1 MSSRF
6 SLKQGALILTIL
18 AAMGLCGLTVA
29 TYLSLE
35 PTPDDFSLLA
45 EQVKRNT
52 YVDRSGN
59 RLNVTYENDWNVND
73 RAGLHEVPVL
83 LRDAFILSEDKR
95 FFKHDGVDW
104 LARLNALTQNLK
116 AGEAVR
122 GASTITEQ
130 VVRMINKR
138 PRNIWSRWLEGF
150 EAMALER
157 QHHKVEILEFYLN
170 QVPYKSRRRGVV
182 QAAHLYFDRD
192 LVTLNS
198 IEMLSLVVLVR
209 SPQRYDPHSQKRRL
223 LKSVENLA
231 ERMEKENLLS
241 KDMTMSQP
249 LSLRASDA
257 SYNARHFL
265 EFANAQSESSP
276 TNGSRVHTTLD
287 VELQAKIQNILDD
300 RLERLQPAHVQNG
313 AVLVVDHEANEIR
326 SWVVGYAGRKER
338 PYNQVNAVLVRRQP
352 GSALKPLLYTKALLK
367 GWTAATMLDD
377 RPLEQSVGLGLH
389 SFQNYSY
396 AHYGRISVREALG
409 NSLNIPAVR
418 TIQFVGPEQFLNFL
432 HDLGIHS
439 LKDHPDVYGV
449 GLALGNGELTLYEL
463 VQAYTVLARMGDYKP
478 VTLFEGASE
487 RIGSHR
493 VFSEDVAS
501 LVADIMSD
509 STAREKEFG
518 RGSILNFPGQTA
530 VKTGTSSDYR
540 DAWAIGF
547 NDKYT
552 VGVWLGNLDYSS
564 MHEITGSSGP
574 AIVLRTIFNELNKN
588 RQVRA
593 LYFSDKLVKHS
604 VCIETGLI
612 ARGKCAKR
620 DEWFVPGNDIEE
632 EFTDLPYKPG
642 LIKPT
647 KGLLMAMDPRIPD
660 EHEYFEFA
668 VSKTTGIQQVKWYV
682 NDTLVGITQAPFFHW
697 KLVKG
702 EFKAYAEILMEQ
714 EDEPIITNAAGY
726 QVF

>member
-1 MSSRF
+1 MISQIR
-6 SLKQGALILTIL
+6 LKQGVLILAIL
-18 AAMGLCGLTVA
+18 MAIGLCGVTIA
-29 TYLSLE
+29 TYVSLE
-35 PTPDDFSLLA
+35 PIPQDLDLLV
-45 EQVKRNT
+45 EQIKKST

-59 RLNVTYENDWNVND
+59 RLNVTYENVWNVND
-73 RAGLHEVPVL
+73 QAGLHDVPVL
-83 LRDAFILSEDKR
+83 LRDAFVLSEDKR
-95 FFKHDGVDW
+95 FFKHNGVDW

-116 AGEAVR
+116 AGEALR

-138 PRNIWSRWLEGF
+138 PRNVWSRWLEGF

-157 QHHKVEILEFYLN
+157 QHNKVEILEFYLN
-170 QVPYKSRRRGVV
+170 QVPYKSRRRGIV

-209 SPQRYDPHSQKRRL
+209 SPQRYDPHGQMRSL
-223 LKSVENLA
+223 LKLVENLA

-249 LSLRASDA
+249 VSLRELDD
-257 SYNARHFL
+257 SYNVQHFL
-265 EFANAQSESSP
+265 EFANAQSKLSI
-276 TNGSRVHTTLD
+276 TNSNTVHTTLD
-287 VELQAKIQNILDD
+287 VDLQGKIQNILDY
-300 RLERLQPAHVQNG
+300 RLERLKQSHVQNG
-313 AVLVVDHEANEIR
+313 AVLVVDHESNEIR
-326 SWVVGYAGRKER
+326 SWVVGYAGQRDR

-352 GSALKPLLYTKALLK
+352 GSTLKPLLYTKALLK
-367 GWTAATMLDD
+367 GWTVATMLDD
-377 RPLEQSVGLGLH
+377 MPLEQSVGLGLH
-389 SFQNYSY
+389 SFHNYSY

-418 TIQFVGPEQFLNFL
+418 TIQFVGPDQFLNFL
-432 HDLGIHS
+432 HDLGIRS
-439 LKDHPDVYGV
+439 LKDHPSTYGV

-478 VTLFEGASE
+478 ITLFEGESG
-487 RIGSHR
+487 RISSHR

-501 LVADIMSD
+501 LIADVMSD

-518 RGSILNFPGQTA
+518 WSSILNFPEQTA

-574 AIVLRTIFNELNKN
+574 AVVLRTIFNELNKN
-588 RQVRA
+588 RQVQA

-604 VCIETGLI
+604 VCIDTGLI
-612 ARGKCAKR
+612 ARGKCAAR

-632 EFTDLPYKPG
+632 FIDLPYKPE

-647 KGLLMAMDPRIPD
+647 EGLLMAMDPRIPD
-660 EHEYFEFA
+660 EHEYFEF
-668 VSKTTGIQQVKWYV
+668 VISKSEGVQKIKWYV
-682 NDTLVGITQAPFFHW
+682 NDTLAGITQDPFYHW
-697 KLVKG
+697 KLSKG
-702 EFKAYAEILMEQ
+702 EFNAYAEITMEK
-714 EDEPIITNAAGY
+714 EDEPVITNVVNY